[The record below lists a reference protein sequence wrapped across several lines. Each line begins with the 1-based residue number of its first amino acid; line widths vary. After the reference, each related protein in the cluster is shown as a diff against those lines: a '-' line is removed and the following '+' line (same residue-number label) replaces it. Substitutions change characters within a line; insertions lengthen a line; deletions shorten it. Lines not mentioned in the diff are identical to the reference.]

1 MALVLLS
8 LSLRYIAWLCL
19 RDDKLSDT
27 DIVIVTG
34 PRIELS
40 VLIIERIKKLFY
52 ELNVIFDTK
61 STTIILNNVTIRAYP
76 SNHLDTARGIPN
88 VSMIFCDEAAF
99 FSNQEQ
105 LNLRDVIERYISKSN
120 PSIVLVSTPN
130 KPDDI
135 MEKIMHEPNSLYT
148 RLFYD
153 YRVGLNKMWTEQ
165 EIEIQKQS
173 PSFQR
178 EYNLKFLG
186 EIGNIYNIHDIE
198 TAI

>member
-1 MALVLLS
+1 
-8 LSLRYIAWLCL
+8 
-19 RDDKLSDT
+19 
-27 DIVIVTG
+27 
-34 PRIELS
+34 
-40 VLIIERIKKLFY
+40 
-52 ELNVIFDTK
+52 
-61 STTIILNNVTIRAYP
+61 
-76 SNHLDTARGIPN
+76 
-88 VSMIFCDEAAF
+88 MIFCDEAAF

-198 TAI
+198 TAIQEYTLDETIITSPYFPKWGAIDPAFGRLRFWHYNSAMER